1 MITNFISK
9 SEIDRAIDL
18 WKISGVIFV

>member
-18 WKISGVIFV
+18 WKI